1 MEPEEN
7 FLSKLHQY
15 GLIPK
20 IRIAINGK
28 SPVRYYNENGILVY
42 LICLEIQSME
52 DLLIQVHIVPSIFS
66 GKGEG
71 ESRV

>member
-7 FLSKLHQY
+7 FLSTLHQY

-28 SPVRYYNENGILVY
+28 SPVRYYNENGILFTLY
-42 LICLEIQSME
+42 AWKYRLWKIY
-52 DLLIQVHIVPSIFS
+52 
-66 GKGEG
+66 
-71 ESRV
+71 